1 MPIPRPEDGHPTFG
15 RLFSAGD
22 LDGVVALYEQDA
34 VLLPQPGA
42 VARGHAAIR
51 EALAGFMALK
61 GRFSMAP
68 TTIIPGPGLAVLI
81 ADWTL
86 DATGPDGKP
95 MRLEGRTCDVLRR
108 QADGGWLF
116 AIDSPFGAAGVG

>member
-1 MPIPRPEDGHPTFG
+1 MPILRPEDGHSMFG
-15 RLFSAGD
+15 RHFAAGD
-22 LDGVVALYEQDA
+22 LDGVVALYEKDA

-61 GRFSMAP
+61 GKFAMAP
-68 TTIIPGPGLAVLI
+68 STVIPGPGLAVLI

-108 QADGGWLF
+108 QPDGTWLF